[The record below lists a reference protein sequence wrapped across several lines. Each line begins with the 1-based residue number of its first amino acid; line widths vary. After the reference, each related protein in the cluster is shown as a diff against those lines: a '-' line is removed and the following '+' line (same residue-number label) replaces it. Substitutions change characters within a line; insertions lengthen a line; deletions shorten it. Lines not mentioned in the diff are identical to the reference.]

1 MLKNDSSTTKLRVVF
16 DASCKTSSGVSLN
29 ENQLS
34 GQKLQNDLTDIILRF
49 RKYKVGVIAD
59 IAKMYRQ
66 VLIDSRDQH
75 YQKILGRDDA
85 KIGEL
90 TEQWMLKT
98 VTYGMA
104 AAPFLAIRSL
114 RQLAV
119 DEGVNYPEASKTILS
134 DFYVDDMITGY
145 HDETVAVQQAKEITD
160 ILARGGFELRK
171 WASNSETVESMLH
184 WNYLVTTIW

>member
-1 MLKNDSSTTKLRVVF
+1 MF

-34 GQKLQNDLTDIILRF
+34 GQKLQNYLTDIILRF

-59 IAKMYRQ
+59 IAKRYRQ
-66 VLIDSRDQH
+66 VLIDSRDLH
-75 YQKILGRDDA
+75 YQEILWRDDA

-104 AAPFLAIRSL
+104 AVPFLAKRSL

-119 DEGVNYPEASKTILS
+119 DEGVNCPEASKTIL
-134 DFYVDDMITGY
+134 
-145 HDETVAVQQAKEITD
+145 
-160 ILARGGFELRK
+160 
-171 WASNSETVESMLH
+171 
-184 WNYLVTTIW
+184 